1 MNGEWIV
8 RRVNIVRDEQN
19 MFGEFNDAGKSKTS
33 LAKYSVKFDDFV
45 ALTHPRRIPYLRL

>member
-8 RRVNIVRDEQN
+8 RRVHIVRDEQN

-45 ALTHPRRIPYLRL
+45 VLTHPRRIPYLRL